1 MKVSSSME
9 KNIRVIIISIDDII
23 YLPKVFQPIFKDATF
38 DIAAVILIPMT
49 SAINMHPEG
58 SLGVK
63 AVVKRLRLYG
73 VNAFMKL
80 SLMHFRKSIRSLFF
94 RNDTLNG
101 LSESKK
107 TSVIKWKHSIN
118 NPNMISII
126 HELKPDMLIGVFSEK
141 AGPDFLSSSPKGLML
156 LHYSLLPYY
165 AGREPTFWTLLEDP
179 QKAGITFFKACD
191 RIDNGMLLVQAGT
204 SISNASTLHE
214 AISILSDLA
223 SRNIVKAAKLL
234 FEQEESSQ
242 TIQERITLKSWP
254 NRQDVLR
261 FYQKG
266 LRFI

>member
-1 MKVSSSME
+1 MNVSVSPDKS
-9 KNIRVIIISIDDII
+9 IRVIIISINDII
-23 YLPKVFQPIFKDATF
+23 YLPKLFQPLFKDTKF
-38 DIAAVILIPMT
+38 DIASVILIPMT

-73 VNAFMKL
+73 TNAFMKL
-80 SLMHFRKSIRSLFF
+80 SLMHLKKSIRSLFF
-94 RNDTLNG
+94 CNVTLKG

-107 TSVIKWKHSIN
+107 IRVIKWKHSIN
-118 NPNMISII
+118 NPNMISMIQ
-126 HELKPDMLIGVFSEK
+126 ELKPDILIGVFSEK
-141 AGPDFLSSSPKGLML
+141 AGLDFLSSSPKGLML
-156 LHYSLLPYY
+156 LHYSLLPHY

-191 RIDNGMLLVQAGT
+191 RIDNGMFLVQAGT

-214 AISILSDLA
+214 AISILTDLA
-223 SRNIVKAAKLL
+223 SKNIVKAAKLL

-242 TIQERITLKSWP
+242 FIQKRITLKSWP